1 MNHLIHDAP
10 FVPEISDIPP
20 LDGPEDH
27 PAHQLPV
34 TTRRGLILLGVGTLG
49 AGLAAGTGAASAA
62 DPKLRKGSKGAAVT
76 RLQKKLGALGYW
88 CGSADGSFGHLT
100 QQAVWALQKV
110 AGLGR
115 DGVVGAKTWAAL
127 HDGKKPKSRITSGT
141 SFDVDLD
148 RQILICYTGG
158 RVKWTFNTS
167 TGSGERYYSGGRWKT
182 ATTPK
187 GKFAMYRLYSSGWQ
201 SGPLGSMYRP
211 GYYDRGWAIHGSNSI
226 PPYPASHGCARISVA
241 AADLLWSQK
250 WIVKGRRVL
259 VR

>member
-1 MNHLIHDAP
+1 MNPLLPDAP

-148 RQILICYTGG
+148 RQILICYT
-158 RVKWTFNTS
+158 
-167 TGSGERYYSGGRWKT
+167 
-182 ATTPK
+182 
-187 GKFAMYRLYSSGWQ
+187 
-201 SGPLGSMYRP
+201 
-211 GYYDRGWAIHGSNSI
+211 DRGWAIPGSNSI